1 MKRFKS
7 FENFESI
14 TNIEEIKK
22 RLSDYLEQKRNIPS
36 LITDIE
42 YDDWVF
48 LNTQL
53 LTTVKNFLK
62 QNNIDTDP
70 QYSEIYKNFKNDWNT
85 MLQKQVQA
93 GLK

>member
-42 YDDWVF
+42 YDDWIFV
-48 LNTQL
+48 NTQL